1 MSTDDAD
8 TGGDCDYVA
17 LGGEPPEP
25 ALGGTRK
32 KGAQHT
38 AVCVHPGGGPGRRD
52 VLRAPH
58 APKRHASRSPKR
70 AAAGAAADKKTELS
84 EALLGCLKPGA
95 PAIGHK

>member
-1 MSTDDAD
+1 MSNGDAD
-8 TGGDCDYVA
+8 TGGDFVA
-17 LGGEPPEP
+17 LAGEPPEP
-25 ALGGTRK
+25 GLGGARK
-32 KGAQHT
+32 KGA
-38 AVCVHPGGGPGRRD
+38 HPGGGPGRRD

-95 PAIGHK
+95 PAFGHK